1 MLHGRH
7 AAVAALIAAI
17 ALSLAPAGAAAAEPV
32 LEFVVP
38 NNSFPL
44 AVTTEGGAVSAEMSG
59 FGILMHCT
67 ASHGEGEIT
76 GPRTAVARFV
86 FTGCTTKGGASVK
99 CQSVG
104 ASAEEIKTGTIA
116 EELVY
121 LDQAKHEVAILVNP
135 SGWVYMEFECGGE
148 HAEARGPFLA
158 AVGPVNEEASSF
170 TTTLSDL
177 AGEQTPDEYENLR
190 GERFKAIPEGSR
202 NGKPFVTTGVEG
214 TIVIDPAQA
223 GSVRAI
229 SVEEVQAKEHE
240 EAVQREHAAE
250 AKQHEQE
257 AKQHEEAALRQHEQE
272 VKQQE
277 EAAAKRRQEE
287 AAAKQHEEEAAA
299 AATTAAKQKRQEEA
313 AKQKRLLA
321 KALKQCKRQPAKRR
335 AQCKAKAE
343 KRYGAKQK

>member
-1 MLHGRH
+1 VLGRYH
-7 AAVAALIAAI
+7 LG
-17 ALSLAPAGAAAAEPV
+17 LAE
-32 LEFVVP
+32 
-38 NNSFPL
+38 S
-44 AVTTEGGAVSAEMSG
+44 S
-59 FGILMHCT
+59 
-67 ASHGEGEIT
+67 
-76 GPRTAVARFV
+76 
-86 FTGCTTKGGASVK
+86 
-99 CQSVG
+99 
-104 ASAEEIKTGTIA
+104 
-116 EELVY
+116 
-121 LDQAKHEVAILVNP
+121 
-135 SGWVYMEFECGGE
+135 
-148 HAEARGPFLA
+148 RGRGRNGDL
-158 AVGPVNEEASSF
+158 ASSF

-177 AGEQTPDEYENLR
+177 AGSQTPDVYENLR

-214 TIVIDPAQA
+214 TIIINPAEA

-240 EAVQREHAAE
+240 EEVQREHAAE

-257 AKQHEEAALRQHEQE
+257 AKQREEAALRQHEQE

-287 AAAKQHEEEAAA
+287 AAAKKHEEEAA
-299 AATTAAKQKRQEEA
+299 AATTAAKQKRQEEI
-313 AKQKRLLA
+313 AKQKRLA